1 MSLWKG
7 SSLAILKAL
16 QMGARSVSDI
26 VEETGLSQSNVSNHL
41 ARLRE
46 LRLVSARR
54 AGKRVFYAMT
64 DFALAQFV
72 RGQAA
77 RTIEEV
83 ALTEAAL
90 SGRAA
95 RHLQAYLASVRQGR
109 SDLAAQAVHAA
120 MTDGLSWQDVYL
132 HVFGPALHQI
142 GTLWAEHQLSVAEE
156 HAATAITVRLMGR
169 MAQPERPPW
178 LERVGT
184 VVVTCVEGEE
194 HWLGARMVAD
204 FFTAAGWT
212 THYLGG
218 DMPLED
224 LARFVAE
231 QAPDAVALS
240 ISMPEHGEALR
251 RTVRRL
257 QALRGERSEATPG
270 ALPLLVGGGQGLAG
284 ETDAARYGLEIV
296 DSDIRQAIERVEA
309 IVRARRGGAPPP
321 APTLV
326 TRSP

>member
-26 VEETGLSQSNVSNHL
+26 VGETGLSQSNVSNHL

-46 LRLVSARR
+46 LRLVTARR

-72 RGQAA
+72 RGQST
-77 RTIEEV
+77 RTQQE
-83 ALTEAAL
+83 AGLTEGTLA
-90 SGRAA
+90 SRAT
-95 RHLQAYLASVRQGR
+95 RHLQAYLAAVRQGR

-120 MTDGLSWQDVYL
+120 MTDGLSWQDIYL

-142 GTLWAEHQLSVAEE
+142 GRMWAQCQLSVAEE

-169 MAQPERPPW
+169 MAQPEQPPW

-218 DMPLED
+218 NMPLED

-231 QAPDAVALS
+231 QSPEAVVLS
-240 ISMPEHGEALR
+240 ISMPEHGEVLC

-257 QALRGERSEATPG
+257 RALRGDAPFPVL
-270 ALPLLVGGGQGLAG
+270 AGGGQGLAA
-284 ETDAARYGLEIV
+284 ETDPSRYGLEIV
-296 DSDIRQAIERVEA
+296 ESDVPRAIERVEA
-309 IVRARRGGAPPP
+309 IVQARRGETPP
-321 APTLV
+321 ATALV
-326 TRSP
+326 SHSP